1 MLFRS
6 LTEVTGVKF
15 EILSSTLNKRLGKDV
30 YGEVMNDFKS
40 GEPPDIYS
48 KNNKFIIPLN
58 FLNYKDF
65 RKLGLG
71 SEVGGV
77 STGGKLPFDNPER
90 PTYRGNDISFPTT
103 TKAWWNWMVP
113 PKPIIE
119 HEILHQLGKTG
130 EHSGNPFNILFPY
143 LLPGQKISENDIKE
157 IRKNFTPS
165 TDTHMSRRPWYKQNN
180 PKMYHSG
187 GVVQGAYGQE
197 VLAMLQGGEV
207 VLPKE
212 LGRRTNYQ
220 TSSSILDSV
229 TKNLN
234 SSFNVTINVPNTN
247 ASPQEIAQ
255 VVMRTIKY
263 EQGRAYTSGRV
274 V

>member
-1 MLFRS
+1 MSMLHGN
-6 LTEVTGVKF
+6 V
-15 EILSSTLNKRLGKDV
+15 SS
-30 YGEVMNDFKS
+30 
-40 GEPPDIYS
+40 
-48 KNNKFIIPLN
+48 
-58 FLNYKDF
+58 
-65 RKLGLG
+65 
-71 SEVGGV
+71 
-77 STGGKLPFDNPER
+77 R
-90 PTYRGNDISFPTT
+90 PTNIELSNIHPLEREANALAQFARIQEKAKNGEISSS
-103 TKAWWNWMVP
+103 
-113 PKPIIE
+113 
-119 HEILHQLGKTG
+119 QL
-130 EHSGNPFNILFPY
+130 
-143 LLPGQKISENDIKE
+143 Q
-157 IRKNFTPS
+157 NFTEY
-165 TDTHMSRRPWYKQNN
+165 YKKLLKQIEDDKRKWIPEDKNGGYI
-180 PKMYHSG
+180 KKYHSG

-212 LGRRTNYQ
+212 IGRRTNYQ

>member
-1 MLFRS
+1 MRWDS
-6 LTEVTGVKF
+6 E
-15 EILSSTLNKRLGKDV
+15 
-30 YGEVMNDFKS
+30 YGEWVQDRS
-40 GEPPDIYS
+40 
-48 KNNKFIIPLN
+48 
-58 FLNYKDF
+58 
-65 RKLGLG
+65 
-71 SEVGGV
+71 
-77 STGGKLPFDNPER
+77 
-90 PTYRGNDISFPTT
+90 
-103 TKAWWNWMVP
+103 
-113 PKPIIE
+113 KPIPTSAKN
-119 HEILHQLGKTG
+119 GG
-130 EHSGNPFNILFPY
+130 Y
-143 LLPGQKISENDIKE
+143 IK
-157 IRKNFTPS
+157 K
-165 TDTHMSRRPWYKQNN
+165 
-180 PKMYHSG
+180 YHSG

-212 LGRRTNYQ
+212 IGRRTNYH

>member
-1 MLFRS
+1 
-6 LTEVTGVKF
+6 
-15 EILSSTLNKRLGKDV
+15 
-30 YGEVMNDFKS
+30 
-40 GEPPDIYS
+40 
-48 KNNKFIIPLN
+48 
-58 FLNYKDF
+58 
-65 RKLGLG
+65 
-71 SEVGGV
+71 
-77 STGGKLPFDNPER
+77 
-90 PTYRGNDISFPTT
+90 
-103 TKAWWNWMVP
+103 
-113 PKPIIE
+113 
-119 HEILHQLGKTG
+119 
-130 EHSGNPFNILFPY
+130 
-143 LLPGQKISENDIKE
+143 
-157 IRKNFTPS
+157 
-165 TDTHMSRRPWYKQNN
+165 MSRRPWYKQNN
-180 PKMYHSG
+180 PMKYHSG
-187 GVVQGAYGQE
+187 GVVQGRYGQE

-212 LGRRTNYQ
+212 IGRRANYH